1 MSGSVVV
8 FSFNKRCERLVLGG
22 RSEGTCEQ
30 SLGSKWRS
38 WDLNLGSLAV
48 LF

>member
-1 MSGSVVV
+1 MSGSMVGFR
-8 FSFNKRCERLVLGG
+8 FSKRCERLVLGG
-22 RSEGTCEQ
+22 KSEGTCGQ
-30 SLGSKWRS
+30 SLGSKWQS